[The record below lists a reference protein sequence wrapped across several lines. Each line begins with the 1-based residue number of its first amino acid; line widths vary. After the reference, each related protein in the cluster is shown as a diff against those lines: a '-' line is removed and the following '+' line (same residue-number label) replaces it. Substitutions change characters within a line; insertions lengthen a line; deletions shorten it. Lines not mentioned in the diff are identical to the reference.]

1 MLATACDDEPYLYQY
16 RMNVPGTSQ
25 FEVMSHTYKRMAP
38 TWIWSKS
45 PTIRSWSRL
54 HNYKKQKAVTAY
66 FSSEQLL
73 PFGFAR
79 QSTWPVN
86 HLETIDCFFITIRW
100 ENLRSAYASQ
110 QARAIEPMLGQCW
123 ADVVDGRPTLTQH
136 WFNGSCLLANQPFT
150 LSRSPRP

>member
-1 MLATACDDEPYLYQY
+1 MLATACDDQPSLYQH

-66 FSSEQLL
+66 FSSEEQLL

-86 HLETIDCFFITIRW
+86 HLETIDCFFYNNQVGKW
-100 ENLRSAYASQ
+100 EVRLCIPASTRHWTN
-110 QARAIEPMLGQCW
+110 AGSMLGRRRRRRANIDPALVQCLVF
-123 ADVVDGRPTLTQH
+123 AG
-136 WFNGSCLLANQPFT
+136 
-150 LSRSPRP
+150 